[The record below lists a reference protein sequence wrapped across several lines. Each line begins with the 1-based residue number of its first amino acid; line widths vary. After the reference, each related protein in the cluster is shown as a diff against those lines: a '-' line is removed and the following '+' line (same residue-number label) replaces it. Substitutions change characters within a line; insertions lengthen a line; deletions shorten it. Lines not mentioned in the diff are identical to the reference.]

1 MLCDLLK
8 TMLFW
13 ANFASLGS
21 VPIVTKGYHKGGL
34 AELTFQTLCLNFKIG
49 SIVIHFIWSFNIWRE
64 SLFWRRGWVRTSE
77 GEEKRWS
84 SAGLKG
90 FSSLCD
96 PCNIKAHL
104 PNPRQCSLCC
114 PCIWQT
120 SWVSAGRIQP
130 LLCNS
135 KRIQRSEKCRA
146 RPSVCPASH

>member
-1 MLCDLLK
+1 MWPLKDDAVLGQFCVFGISSNCNWGISRKQAGRVNVPHVMLKFEDWLDCHSFHLE
-8 TMLFW
+8 
-13 ANFASLGS
+13 SQ
-21 VPIVTKGYHKGGL
+21 Y
-34 AELTFQTLCLNFKIG
+34 LTGK
-49 SIVIHFIWSFNIWRE
+49 SF
-64 SLFWRRGWVRTSE
+64 FWRRGWVRTSE
-77 GEEKRWS
+77 GEGKRWS
-84 SAGLKG
+84 SADLKG

-130 LLCNS
+130 LLCDS
-135 KRIQRSEKCRA
+135 KGTQRSGKCRA